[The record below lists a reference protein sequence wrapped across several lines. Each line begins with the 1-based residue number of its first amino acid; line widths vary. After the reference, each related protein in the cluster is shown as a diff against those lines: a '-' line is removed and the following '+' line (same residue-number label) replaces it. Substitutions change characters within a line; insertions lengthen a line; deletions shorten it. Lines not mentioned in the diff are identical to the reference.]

1 MVVGDAMGMQPPPPA
16 PPSSPHLAPALRRG
30 YGLMVLLASLAGAL
44 FLAILLILIAAALL
58 ALSVALMAVM
68 TGAGEIVPEDVP
80 GVVWVALAVCGAA
93 LLVSIALDAVVT
105 VQSARR
111 LDGRHGDRAVPIIN
125 LIAVLLATVAP
136 LLLAAV
142 LTIGFL
148 IPSEAVLSVATVAL
162 MTALSVAAPTARIAQ
177 FVTGILLLRSGEPGP
192 GVHAT

>member
-1 MVVGDAMGMQPPPPA
+1 MGMQPPPPA
-16 PPSSPHLAPALRRG
+16 PPPAPRPAPAPHPAPPLRRG

-44 FLAILLILIAAALL
+44 FLLLLLILTAAALL

-68 TGAGEIVPEDVP
+68 TGAGEIVPENVP
-80 GVVWVALAVCGAA
+80 AVVWVALAVCGVA

-125 LIAVLLATVAP
+125 LIAVLLATAAP
-136 LLLAAV
+136 LLLAV
-142 LTIGFL
+142 LLTIGFL
-148 IPSEAVLSVATVAL
+148 IPSEALLSVATVAL

-177 FVTGILLLRSGEPGP
+177 FVTGILLLRSGEAGP
-192 GVHAT
+192 GAHAN